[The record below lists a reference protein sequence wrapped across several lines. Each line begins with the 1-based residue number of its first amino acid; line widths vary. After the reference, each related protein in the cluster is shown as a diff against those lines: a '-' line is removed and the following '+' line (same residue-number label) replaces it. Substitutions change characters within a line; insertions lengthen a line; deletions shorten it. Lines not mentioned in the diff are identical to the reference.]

1 MACLLESLSIF
12 LVVFASAFLL
22 SLVQRQSK
30 WRNTRS
36 CPRYISENDG
46 RRVILRNKNKI
57 MKLKT
62 TAITIKAGTSFEL
75 PLMVTKPNT
84 TVHWVFHTKVYDIH
98 FGIAKEGE
106 GKERQYVVVNT
117 AYPPDCPQQGK
128 IVFEEAGE
136 YFFIWDNTYSWIREK
151 NVVYSIE
158 IVLPEETLEEK
169 VACSRYK
176 LLVL

>member
-1 MACLLESLSIF
+1 MA
-12 LVVFASAFLL
+12 
-22 SLVQRQSK
+22 
-30 WRNTRS
+30 
-36 CPRYISENDG
+36 
-46 RRVILRNKNKI
+46 
-57 MKLKT
+57 
-62 TAITIKAGTSFEL
+62 
-75 PLMVTKPNT
+75 
-84 TVHWVFHTKVYDIH
+84 
-98 FGIAKEGE
+98 
-106 GKERQYVVVNT
+106 NT

-176 LLVL
+176 QLVL